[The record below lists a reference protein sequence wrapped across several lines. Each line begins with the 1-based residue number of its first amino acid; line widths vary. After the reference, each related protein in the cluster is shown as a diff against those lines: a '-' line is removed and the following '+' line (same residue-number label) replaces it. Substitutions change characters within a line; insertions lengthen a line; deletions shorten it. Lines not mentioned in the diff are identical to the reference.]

1 MIANRREGEL
11 EMRIKWIVTDMD
23 GTLLNS
29 RNEISD
35 RTRKALMDCQKKGIR
50 LILASGRSYARLM
63 PYVKELQLEEYGG
76 SLIEINGLA
85 LNRLREKKR
94 QVFAQLE
101 QEDIDRLFPILEECR
116 AEIQGYEDDAIYF
129 WIPEWQL
136 PLKEQERKEKG
147 YPPDHP
153 LVAGPWSWVTDN
165 VHNYSKIQRIYSREE
180 LPHRLNKLNCTS
192 DSEHMKK
199 VYRELISRL
208 AGQYEFVRTCP
219 RLVEICPAGITKGKT
234 LRRYMKMEGVAPEEV
249 MVFGD
254 GENDVDMFSSVK
266 YSIAMGNA
274 EDYVKESASYVTE
287 TNNEDG
293 LVAALE
299 KYRVI

>member
-1 MIANRREGEL
+1 MQ
-11 EMRIKWIVTDMD
+11 IKWIVTDMD

-29 RNEISD
+29 RNEIPDS
-35 RTRKALMDCQKKGIR
+35 TREVLMECQKKGIR

-63 PYVKELQLEEYGG
+63 PYVKELRLEEYGG

-85 LNRLREKKR
+85 LNRLREKER

-101 QEDIDRLFPILEECR
+101 PGDIDLLFPVLEECQV
-116 AEIQGYEDDAIYF
+116 EIQGYEDDAIYF

-136 PLKEQERKEKG
+136 PLKEQERTEKG
-147 YPPDHP
+147 YSPEHP

-165 VHNYSKIQRIYSREE
+165 VHNYSKIQRIFSREE
-180 LPHRLNKLNCTS
+180 LPDRLNKLNCTS

-199 VYRELISRL
+199 VYQELTSRL
-208 AGQYEFVRTCP
+208 GGQYEFVRTCP

-234 LRRYMKMEGVAPEEV
+234 LRRYMEMEGVGPDEV

-254 GENDVDMFSSVK
+254 GENDVDMFYSVT

-274 EDYVKESASYVTE
+274 EDFVKKSASDVTKS
-287 TNNEDG
+287 NNENG

-299 KYRVI
+299 KYGVI